1 MSEYTL
7 SVIDYIVFALVLI
20 FSSLIGIYFARRK
33 TTAKTGKVNKS
44 NENNT
49 TSTEKITL
57 DEGGIQ
63 ERGDTKETDEYLVG
77 GRNIHWFPLSI
88 SFMATYISASTLL
101 GIPAEIY
108 TFGFQYV
115 VSCGALFVST
125 FFTWYIFIPIFY
137 RLKIVCANEVR
148 FIYNFTYVCKSINF
162 LFTILCSTHSHS
174 NLRRKVETRQYILR
188 KKIVSILEPLQLRN
202 LIFIAYTIL
211 KNSDFV
217 NLY

>member
-20 FSSLIGIYFARRK
+20 LSSLIGIYFARRK
-33 TTAKTGKVNKS
+33 TSTKTVIINNSG
-44 NENNT
+44 ENNIS
-49 TSTEKITL
+49 STEKFRPE
-57 DEGGIQ
+57 EGVAVG
-63 ERGDTKETDEYLVG
+63 RGDSKETDEYLVG

-108 TFGFQYV
+108 TYGFQYI

-137 RLKIVCANEVR
+137 RLKIVCANEV
-148 FIYNFTYVCKSINF
+148 NFFVYFNCVCA
-162 LFTILCSTHSHS
+162 H
-174 NLRRKVETRQYILR
+174 
-188 KKIVSILEPLQLRN
+188 
-202 LIFIAYTIL
+202 
-211 KNSDFV
+211 
-217 NLY
+217 